1 MSTKVFKDLD
11 VTDSLSCKVAL
22 TQMSGTCNRLT
33 QVNGF
38 SPDQWVLGSGVVLP
52 ASTADPE
59 NDPAV
64 VSRVQ
69 EGSDMWHRL
78 HVQEVCEVAFFR
90 TANNTTLET
99 NSCSHQTSTWTL

>member
-1 MSTKVFKDLD
+1 MGTWFRN
-11 VTDSLSCKVAL
+11 SL
-22 TQMSGTCNRLT
+22 T
-33 QVNGF
+33 
-38 SPDQWVLGSGVVLP
+38 

-78 HVQEVCEVAFFR
+78 HVQELCELAFFR
-90 TANNTTLET
+90 TANKTTLR
-99 NSCSHQTSTWTL
+99 

>member
-1 MSTKVFKDLD
+1 MD
-11 VTDSLSCKVAL
+11 
-22 TQMSGTCNRLT
+22 GTCNRLT

-59 NDPAV
+59 NNPAV
-64 VSRVQ
+64 VSRVK

-78 HVQEVCEVAFFR
+78 HVQEVGEVAFFR
-90 TANNTTLET
+90 TANNTSLGKQILARARPQPVSFEP
-99 NSCSHQTSTWTL
+99 